1 MQGNFS
7 FHNPT
12 RLHFGKESLA
22 KLSEELQNYGPK
34 VMLTYGG
41 GSIKKNGIYDQ
52 VTVALRQRIL
62 RTMRMLV
69 LSTRAV
75 TWC

>member
-7 FHNPT
+7 FQNPT

-41 GSIKKNGIYDQ
+41 GSIKKVSDGCRY
-52 VTVALRQRIL
+52 L
-62 RTMRMLV
+62 
-69 LSTRAV
+69 
-75 TWC
+75 

>member
-22 KLSEELQNYGPK
+22 KLSDELKNYGPK
-34 VMLTYGG
+34 VMLIYGG
-41 GSIKKNGIYDQ
+41 GSIKSPKTDLGQGTIYDK
-52 VTVALRQRIL
+52 VVAIL
-62 RTMRMLV
+62 KWKVYRL
-69 LSTRAV
+69 
-75 TWC
+75 